1 MSLLMEALRKA
12 EQAKKEAARTEDM
25 TVSPVALSMDQD
37 APVLPEAEQQ
47 LALEAQEAPQV
58 PTDMPVAA
66 DLSRP
71 VAPDHG
77 ASGQVE
83 DEQKAERTV
92 ERGGEQKNSQVIDAG
107 RNAPVGEKAPV
118 SDNLAGRSDRETD
131 RDADITKDAKLP
143 GESPVAKVTPS
154 PDVVK
159 PVPVSGPG
167 KDDSG
172 VAVPPVIVS
181 AESSRQTARTVFAA
195 KKEYQRRGR
204 NRRLLVLGI
213 VSGIVA
219 IGGAG
224 FFFFVNQSLIPSTI
238 PVVAVEQKSTA
249 QRGEGAAKQQ
259 DPVVA
264 GAGSTES
271 ARGEM
276 ETASSKSVSVSP
288 ISSLQKESLPQGPS
302 DLYPSRD
309 VVPVTDVTSNSSVSI
324 PGATLSSAYPKT
336 NQDALDLSKEAPKAG
351 LSPDSVFEPVAEKPA
366 SGPIVITHRSAQP
379 LVSPLLT
386 AAYGAYQKGDFAQAR
401 EKYQQVLQA
410 NPKHR
415 GALLGLAALAL
426 QGHED
431 SMARDLYLRLLEQD
445 PGDPLARA
453 GLLAITPTGDPA
465 HQESELKLLL
475 EQYPHVAPLFFS
487 LGNLYAASNHWS
499 EAQQAYFSA
508 LQAAKN
514 AAQNPEAVHPD
525 YSFNLAVSLEH
536 LGQRKPAV
544 NYYREALKFA
554 AGQQAGFD
562 VEAVRARLHNLE
574 QGETP

>member
-12 EQAKKEAARTEDM
+12 EQAKKEAAGTEDM

-47 LALEAQEAPQV
+47 LALEAQEALHDPV
-58 PTDMPVAA
+58 DMTVAA

-71 VAPDHG
+71 VVPDQG
-77 ASGQVE
+77 DSGQVE
-83 DEQKAERTV
+83 DGKAERTV
-92 ERGGEQKNSQVIDAG
+92 GRGGEQKNSPVIDAG
-107 RNAPVGEKAPV
+107 RNAPIEEKAPV
-118 SDNLAGRSDRETD
+118 SDDLAGRSDRE
-131 RDADITKDAKLP
+131 ADIHKDAKLP
-143 GESPVAKVTPS
+143 GEPPVAKAASS

-167 KDDSG
+167 QDDSG
-172 VAVPPVIVS
+172 VAVRPVIVS

-195 KKEYQRRGR
+195 KREYQRQGR

-213 VSGIVA
+213 VSGLVA
-219 IGGAG
+219 IGVAG
-224 FFFFVNQSLIPSTI
+224 FFFFVYQSLTPSI
-238 PVVAVEQKSTA
+238 LPVVAIEQKSTA
-249 QRGEGAAKQQ
+249 QGREGGAKQ
-259 DPVVA
+259 DPVVAEGNSTSVLPAEGGA

-276 ETASSKSVSVSP
+276 ATASSKSESVSP
-288 ISSLQKESLPQGPS
+288 ASLLQKESLPQGTS
-302 DLYPSRD
+302 DLSPSHD
-309 VVPVTDVTSNSSVSI
+309 MNPVTNGTSTSSVSI
-324 PGATLSSAYPKT
+324 PGATLSPASPKT
-336 NQDALDLSKEAPKAG
+336 NQDAIALSKEAPKAG
-351 LSPDSVFEPVAEKPA
+351 LSPDSVFEPVPEKLA
-366 SGPIVITHRSAQP
+366 SAPIVITHRSAQP

-431 SMARDLYLRLLEQD
+431 SLARDLYLRLLEQD

-453 GLLAITPTGDPA
+453 GLLAITPTGDSA

-487 LGNLYAASNHWS
+487 LGNLYAAGNHWS

-536 LGQRKPAV
+536 LGQLKPAV
-544 NYYREALKFA
+544 
-554 AGQQAGFD
+554 
-562 VEAVRARLHNLE
+562 
-574 QGETP
+574 

>member
-1 MSLLMEALRKA
+1 M
-12 EQAKKEAARTEDM
+12 
-25 TVSPVALSMDQD
+25 
-37 APVLPEAEQQ
+37 
-47 LALEAQEAPQV
+47 
-58 PTDMPVAA
+58 
-66 DLSRP
+66 
-71 VAPDHG
+71 
-77 ASGQVE
+77 
-83 DEQKAERTV
+83 
-92 ERGGEQKNSQVIDAG
+92 
-107 RNAPVGEKAPV
+107 
-118 SDNLAGRSDRETD
+118 
-131 RDADITKDAKLP
+131 
-143 GESPVAKVTPS
+143 
-154 PDVVK
+154 VK
-159 PVPVSGPG
+159 PVPESGPG
-167 KDDSG
+167 QDDTG
-172 VAVPPVIVS
+172 VPVRPVIVS

-213 VSGIVA
+213 VSGLVA
-219 IGGAG
+219 IGMAG
-224 FFFFVNQSLIPSTI
+224 FFFFVYRSLTSSTL
-238 PVVAVEQKSTA
+238 PVIAVEQKNMA
-249 QRGEGAAKQQ
+249 QGGEGAAKQAS
-259 DPVVA
+259 VVA
-264 GAGSTES
+264 AGNATSVVPAEGGVEAGNTES
-271 ARGEM
+271 ARMEM
-276 ETASSKSVSVSP
+276 ATAFPKSESVSP
-288 ISSLQKESLPQGPS
+288 TSSLQKESPPH
-302 DLYPSRD
+302 DMN
-309 VVPVTDVTSNSSVSI
+309 PVTNVTSTSSVSI
-324 PGATLSSAYPKT
+324 PGATLSSASPKT
-336 NQDALDLSKEAPKAG
+336 NQDALDLSKEVPKAG
-351 LSPDSVFEPVAEKPA
+351 LSPDSVFVEPVAEKPA

-453 GLLAITPTGDPA
+453 GLLAITPTGDSA

-487 LGNLYAASNHWS
+487 LGNLYAAGNQWS

-536 LGQRKPAV
+536 LGQLKPAV
-544 NYYREALKFA
+544 
-554 AGQQAGFD
+554 
-562 VEAVRARLHNLE
+562 
-574 QGETP
+574 